1 MGKYGFGWTERHGL
15 NNVALSDCPAH
26 YYKLRGGLLL
36 REGGYK

>member
-26 YYKLRGGLLL
+26 YDKL
-36 REGGYK
+36 